1 MQRMKLDNEIL
12 SAALEGLQAQR
23 ANLDRQIAEVR
34 GMMSGKATA
43 ASSSDDDQRSE
54 ATTSGRKKRRKLS
67 AASRKAMAAGQ
78 KKRWAAYRAAQSK
91 KGKAAKAE

>member
-34 GMMSGKATA
+34 GMMSGKAAA
-43 ASSSDDDQRSE
+43 ASDDIQG
-54 ATTSGRKKRRKLS
+54 APAATSGRKKRRKLS
-67 AASRKAMAAGQ
+67 AAARKAMAAGQ
-78 KKRWAAYRAAQSK
+78 KKRWAAFRAAQSK